1 MSTGVSRDIIPSNVR
16 KTIDDIKEIAA
27 GKHTDEDI
35 YAMLKECNMDPNDTA
50 QKLLYLDTFH
60 EVKRKRDRK
69 KTKAS
74 SQTSDHHRWMS
85 GMQRRARDGREIIS
99 ANYITDSRYG
109 TSIRDASGR
118 RYIKKENGVNSSK
131 DRISKASMPPARKTE
146 DASIH
151 PSKEFAVE
159 VAGDDPS
166 HVSRVTSLV
175 NVNKLGKVSTVP
187 PNLINHHLNL
197 DPGPT
202 PTPTPTFAPG
212 TRFKDKVFISIPNE
226 LVKSTTSASVSGVY
240 SSSSDPVLVPALNPR
255 NPGTVGTIK
264 RERGSQRTSTDFTV
278 SPANEGTSDACQDAP
293 QNTNAVTRTVNYI
306 NTTGPKE
313 SWGVSV
319 TAIQPVANHE
329 SQHSK
334 QVKGHSGVLPS
345 QAAAVAKG
353 DNLPSVSKPNSSVE
367 QAVPQLDMKLEKLNV
382 SAHCEPVI
390 LENNLQVPESFRSRL
405 TFGSLDPQLDQS
417 ISCGKDSMPVETV
430 PANDTTSMEPGS
442 YKDAS
447 LAAQRGDYPD
457 NLLSHQHGSKNI
469 SPFEVSG
476 ASPVYD
482 PSKSEKCPPSAGS
495 QLPLLQTPP
504 VYSLGFVPP
513 MLGPHLVCIEGPEQQ
528 GGNSQAPSTLGSNQP
543 VAQPRGL
550 GQSSVS
556 VPPHLFPLVRQP
568 FPPNYMPYNPYIPY
582 LYMPQS
588 AHQFLGPSGFPQ
600 QPSPANF
607 YMSPSVTAAGVKLP
621 LPSLYKPAA
630 IAGNLNHFGI
640 PTGYSSYGS
649 STVSYSGTPALVCSA
664 SNENLT
670 TPDLKEKNV
679 YSMHKQNEDSH
690 YRNSA
695 PGCDE
700 SMLQTNYFYNIPQDQ
715 HIAVAPAHSSNSS
728 FPGINASQTL
738 VAQSNVQP
746 LAQQPQTV
754 ARSSDS
760 GLPTS
765 GAFQQPQANI
775 HWNNKLLNRENV

>member
-1 MSTGVSRDIIPSNVR
+1 MSTGVSRVIIPSNVR

-74 SQTSDHHRWMS
+74 SQTSDDYRWMS

-131 DRISKASMPPARKTE
+131 DRISNASMPPARKTE

-151 PSKEFAVE
+151 PSKEFAFE

-166 HVSRVTSLV
+166 HVSRVTSFV
-175 NVNKLGKVSTVP
+175 NVNKLAKVSTVP

-240 SSSSDPVLVPALNPR
+240 SSSSAPVLVLALNPR

-264 RERGSQRTSTDFTV
+264 REIGSQRTSTDSTV

-306 NTTGPKE
+306 NTTEPKE

-382 SAHCEPVI
+382 SARCEPVI

-442 YKDAS
+442 YEDAS
-447 LAAQRGDYPD
+447 SAALRGDYPD

-482 PSKSEKCPPSAGS
+482 LSKSEKCPASAGS

-504 VYSLGFVPP
+504 DYSLGFVPP

-568 FPPNYMPYNPYIPY
+568 FPPNYMPYNPYIPH

-600 QPSPANF
+600 QPSPTNF
-607 YMSPSVTAAGVKLP
+607 CMSPSVTAAGVKLP

-649 STVSYSGTPALVCSA
+649 STVSYSGTPALVFSA

-670 TPDLKEKNV
+670 TPDLKEKNA

-695 PGCDE
+695 PGRDE

-754 ARSSDS
+754 ARSGDS

>member
-1 MSTGVSRDIIPSNVR
+1 MSTGVSRIIIPSNVR

-60 EVKRKRDRK
+60 EVKKKRDRK

-74 SQTSDHHRWMS
+74 SQTSDDYRWMS

-99 ANYITDSRYG
+99 ANYITDSKYG
-109 TSIRDASGR
+109 TSTWDANGR

-166 HVSRVTSLV
+166 HVSRVTSFV
-175 NVNKLGKVSTVP
+175 NVNKLAKVSTVP

-264 RERGSQRTSTDFTV
+264 REIGGQRTVTDYTV
-278 SPANEGTSDACQDAP
+278 SPANKRTSDACQDAP

-353 DNLPSVSKPNSSVE
+353 ENLPSVSKPNSSVE

-382 SAHCEPVI
+382 SARCQPVI
-390 LENNLQVPESFRSRL
+390 FPNNLQVPESFRSGL

-442 YKDAS
+442 YEDAS
-447 LAAQRGDYPD
+447 SAAQRGDYPD
-457 NLLSHQHGSKNI
+457 NLLSHQHGSENI

-504 VYSLGFVPP
+504 DYSLGFVPP
-513 MLGPHLVCIEGPEQQ
+513 MLGPHL

-543 VAQPRGL
+543 VAQPIGL

-556 VPPHLFPLVRQP
+556 VPSHLFPLVRQP
-568 FPPNYMPYNPYIPY
+568 FPPNYMPYNPYIPH

-621 LPSLYKPAA
+621 LQSLYKPAA
-630 IAGNLNHFGI
+630 IAGNTNHFGI

-679 YSMHKQNEDSH
+679 YSMHKQNEGSH

-695 PGCDE
+695 PGRDQ

-715 HIAVAPAHSSNSS
+715 HVAVAPAHSSNNSYL
-728 FPGINASQTL
+728 GINASQTI
-738 VAQSNVQP
+738 VAQSNAQP

-754 ARSSDS
+754 ARSGDS

>member
-1 MSTGVSRDIIPSNVR
+1 MSTGVSRVIIPSNVR

-69 KTKAS
+69 KTKGS
-74 SQTSDHHRWMS
+74 SQTFDDYRWPMS

-99 ANYITDSRYG
+99 ANYITDSKYG
-109 TSIRDASGR
+109 ASTGDVSGR
-118 RYIKKENGVNSSK
+118 RYIKKENGVNNSK
-131 DRISKASMPPARKTE
+131 DRISKVSKPPARKTE

-159 VAGDDPS
+159 VAGDDPG
-166 HVSRVTSLV
+166 HVSRVTSFV
-175 NVNKLGKVSTVP
+175 NVNKLAKVSTIP
-187 PNLINHHLNL
+187 PNLINRHLNL

-202 PTPTPTFAPG
+202 PTPTPTFTPG
-212 TRFKDKVFISIPNE
+212 TRFKDKVFISIPHE

-255 NPGTVGTIK
+255 NSGTVGTIK
-264 RERGSQRTSTDFTV
+264 REIGSQRTVTDSTV

-319 TAIQPVANHE
+319 TAIQPVVINHE

-334 QVKGHSGVLPS
+334 KDKVLPS

-367 QAVPQLDMKLEKLNV
+367 QAVQQLDMKLEKLNV
-382 SAHCEPVI
+382 SAPSQPVI
-390 LENNLQVPESFRSRL
+390 FPNNLQVPESFRSGL

-430 PANDTTSMEPGS
+430 PASDTTSMEPGS

-447 LAAQRGDYPD
+447 SAAQRGDYPD
-457 NLLSHQHGSKNI
+457 NLLSHQNGSENI

-476 ASPVYD
+476 ASHVYD
-482 PSKSEKCPPSAGS
+482 PSKLEKCPLSAGS
-495 QLPLLQTPP
+495 QSPLLQTPP
-504 VYSLGFVPP
+504 DYSLGFVPP
-513 MLGPHLVCIEGPEQQ
+513 MLGPHLVCLEGPEQQ
-528 GGNSQAPSTLGSNQP
+528 GGNPQAPSTLGSNQP
-543 VAQPRGL
+543 VAQPIGF

-568 FPPNYMPYNPYIPY
+568 FPPNYMSYNPYIPH

-664 SNENLT
+664 SNENLAA
-670 TPDLKEKNV
+670 PDLKEKNV

-695 PGCDE
+695 PGRDQ

-728 FPGINASQTL
+728 YPGINASQTL
-738 VAQSNVQP
+738 VAQSTVQP

-754 ARSSDS
+754 ARSGDS

-765 GAFQQPQANI
+765 GAFQQPQATI